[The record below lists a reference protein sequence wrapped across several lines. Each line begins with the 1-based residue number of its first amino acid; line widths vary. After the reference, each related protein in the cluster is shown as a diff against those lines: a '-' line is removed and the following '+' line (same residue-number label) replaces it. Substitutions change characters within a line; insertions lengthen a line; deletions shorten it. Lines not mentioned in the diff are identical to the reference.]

1 MVAFSVLMIGSGSS
15 QMLSGLAGGMVPK
28 GGHRDLKPW
37 LTVGN
42 QEGEAAEDHVPGQ
55 WEGIVGEHR
64 VQPPRKAIFTA
75 ERDHNWSDYYGLRL
89 ELGLAKGQRFDG
101 EVRLHTP
108 LKTAKSGYK
117 TAAPVITTAKF
128 SVIGTGKVESV
139 DLPFAAFDHFHPF
152 SETFRQI
159 KKIEIGGSFPEGQ
172 KAFVTVARVRVITA
186 PMLKLYSPVRSRGG
200 GRNEV
205 MEYDVKVMNCSDEL
219 QSVVL
224 SHHPF
229 SKHVMTSTLRPAQLI
244 LKPGETRSC
253 LVSVNVTDRVP
264 PGGRE
269 RQKIVAVANGRW
281 GGDIELITGRK
292 LPHPYLVHTP
302 ERWQGVRDKVENY
315 DWAKNSLKRYLEH
328 KANDNR
334 PGSRWPH
341 AVAWQI
347 SRDRKHAE
355 AAKPGVRFDVGGKD
369 LIQAVEIYDMIAD
382 SGVFTKED
390 HDRIAREMRDRLW
403 GITMTGVANLELQEA
418 RCGFTLALGLQ
429 DFAWFEHFFYATDGV
444 YDNIANGIMPDG
456 WWYEGSVNYNVWVS
470 RYICKMALAAEPFG
484 INMIEGYFT
493 PGYSKEFRR
502 LTDDPETRKR
512 EFGGK
517 PFQKFGKHP
526 VPRITLDM
534 LWDSFID
541 HIAYDGQM
549 YAANDG
555 GEWSFTD
562 DEAFELAYM
571 MWPKPTYAAL
581 VKRRGPG
588 GRSLLYGVPDLP
600 EETPNL
606 GLRSAFSDGIGFI
619 TLRSQTPDR
628 HPSQQIEISLKY
640 GTHGAYH
647 GHFDRIS
654 FNSLRRYDRNLYTSG
669 HGLWY
674 SYASFMYGMFVQ
686 SSVNHNM
693 VVVDG
698 RNQESVEST
707 RLLFH
712 SGPKMQAAVV
722 ETNARWSCPP
732 YLGLQM
738 RRPNPKEGESIT
750 LTGRERLALE
760 DVYVPAA
767 VDGNGKEPEVADIG
781 DWSERI
787 LQRRLAVVTDHYVV
801 LADFMK
807 GEEEHTY
814 DNLLHVRGFQGI
826 EGAAI
831 KRFRHSEQMDPNPR
845 LATQLITNCQ
855 WWRKDGTSKSRF
867 RTIYDDRSSLNWRS
881 LKGKKGDLYLDV
893 YSAWPKQGEIMVGA
907 APEVRARAGW
917 TKYTVAI
924 DDRVVAEE
932 EFSPWILGRKDLNLK
947 IPAGAKKLVLKTQNE
962 DRRKGGGFILTRE
975 ECLFWGGGQL
985 KLANGKS
992 HSFTELQ
999 KKGQLVLKGL
1009 RTDVHGRPREEPIR
1023 SGEDYRQGPVVIA
1036 GMPFRETLPA
1046 QPQGAGE
1053 VVIDL
1058 TALKAESFSVSLGA
1072 DYPQGKVTKYQRN
1085 TFSAR
1090 TKGKTARFLTVIEPF
1105 EKVSEVKVREVE
1117 ALSADELRIV
1127 LSDGTVQAI
1136 TIDNL
1141 EGDEQPRVTLTEAK
1155 EGGLVTEQTGAQN

>member
-1 MVAFSVLMIGSGSS
+1 
-15 QMLSGLAGGMVPK
+15 MLSGLAGGLVPR
-28 GGHRDLKPW
+28 GGERDLKPW
-37 LTVGN
+37 LTLGN
-42 QEGEAAEDHVPGQ
+42 QRGEAEGTFVAGK
-55 WEGIVGEHR
+55 WEGFEVDHSL
-64 VQPPRKAIFTA
+64 PAPHKATFAA
-75 ERDHNWSDYYGLRL
+75 ERDHNWLQYYGLRL
-89 ELGLAKGQRFDG
+89 EIRLPKGLAFDG

-117 TAAPVITTAKF
+117 TTAPVMTKAYF
-128 SVIGTGKVESV
+128 SVLGTGKVESV
-139 DLPFAAFDHFHPF
+139 ELPFAAFDHFYPF
-152 SETFRQI
+152 ADTFRQI
-159 KKIEIGGSFPEGQ
+159 RKIEFSGKFPNGE
-172 KAFVTVARVRVITA
+172 KAVVVLPRVRVISA
-186 PMLKLYSPVRSRGG
+186 PVLKLYAPVRSLSGE
-200 GRNEV
+200 RNEV
-205 MEYDVKVMNCSDEL
+205 MEYDLQVMNCSDEA

-229 SKHVMTSTLRPAQLI
+229 SKHVMTSAISPKRLT
-244 LKPGETRSC
+244 LKPGETKSC
-253 LVSVNVTDRVP
+253 KVAVNVTDRVP

-281 GGDIELITGRK
+281 GGDIEFITGRM
-292 LPHPYLVHTP
+292 LPHPYLIHTP
-302 ERWQGVRDKVENY
+302 ERWQGVRDKVANY
-315 DWAKNSLKRYLEH
+315 DWASDALKRYVEH
-328 KANDNR
+328 KTTDNR

-347 SRDRKHAE
+347 TRDRKHAE

-382 SGVFTKED
+382 SGVFSEGD
-390 HDRIAREMRDRLW
+390 HERISREMRERLW
-403 GITMTGVANLELQEA
+403 GITMSGVANLELQEA

-429 DFAWFEHFFYATDGV
+429 DFAWFEHFLYATDGV

-484 INMIEGYFT
+484 VNMIEGYFT

-502 LTDDPETRKR
+502 LTDDVETRKR

-555 GEWSFTD
+555 GEWSFTS

-571 MWPKPTYAAL
+571 IWPKPTYAAL

-588 GRSLLYGVPDLP
+588 GRSLLYGVPELP
-600 EETPNL
+600 EETPVL

-628 HPSQQIEISLKY
+628 HPSEQIEISLKY

-647 GHFDRIS
+647 GHFDRVS

-707 RLLFH
+707 RLMFH

-722 ETNARWSCPP
+722 ETDARWSYPP

-738 RRPNPKEGESIT
+738 RRPKPEDGKSIV
-750 LTGRERLALE
+750 LSGRERLALE

-767 VDGNGKEPEVADIG
+767 VDKEGKEPEVADIG
-781 DWSERI
+781 DWTERV

-801 LADFMK
+801 LADYLR
-807 GEEEHTY
+807 GSEEHTY
-814 DNLLHVRGFQGI
+814 DNFLHVRGFQGI
-826 EGAAI
+826 EGPGV
-831 KRFRHSEQMDPNPR
+831 KKLRHTDQMDTNPR

-855 WWRKDGTSKSRF
+855 WWSKDGTSKSRF
-867 RTIYDDRSSLNWRS
+867 RTIYDDRSHINWRT
-881 LKGKKGDLYLDV
+881 LKGKKGDLYIDV
-893 YSAWPKQGEIMVGA
+893 YSAWPRKGEIMVGA
-907 APEVRARAGW
+907 APEVRQRAGW
-917 TKYTVAI
+917 TKYTVSI
-924 DDRVVAEE
+924 DGKVVSEG
-932 EFSPWILGRKDLNLK
+932 EFSPWILGRKDLDLK
-947 IPAGAKKLVLKTQNE
+947 VPAGAKKLVLKTRNE

-975 ECLFWGGGQL
+975 ESLFWGGGQL
-985 KLANGKS
+985 NLNNGKTL
-992 HSFTELQ
+992 SFSELQ
-999 KKGQLVLKGL
+999 RKGQLTLNGL
-1009 RTDVHGRPREEPIR
+1009 RTEVHGRPREEPIR

-1036 GMPFRETLPA
+1036 GRPFLESLPA
-1046 QPQGAGE
+1046 QPQGEGE

-1058 TALKAESFSVSLGA
+1058 TDLKAESFSVSLGA
-1072 DYPQGKVTKYQRN
+1072 DYPQGQVTKYQRN

-1090 TKGKTARFLTVIEPF
+1090 ANGKTARFLTVIEPF
-1105 EKVSEVKVREVE
+1105 EKPGEVKVREVE

-1127 LSDGTVQAI
+1127 LSDGTVQSI
-1136 TIDNL
+1136 TIENL
-1141 EGDEQPRVTLTEAK
+1141 ESDDQPKVTLSEAS
-1155 EGGLVTEQTGAQN
+1155 EGNLVTEETN